1 MVSYYKEQYKY
12 FRETYLKP
20 LLFVLVMFFA
30 LNTVTYMGLVN
41 SPDEVAEAKKRIVNL
56 VGGVEKLK
64 EVKKTEHTT
73 LLYYLKNNIS
83 MSIILFLVGMIPF
96 YLISFFI
103 FSPNTLLLGFVMAI
117 SEIERDSPFT
127 DAIITIGPHGITEFI
142 SIFTTAAISFHLSHT
157 VTRKIVSKNR
167 KAISVQSKF
176 LKGIQFFLTV
186 CIPLMI
192 ISGFIEAYITPII
205 IRHFS

>member
-1 MVSYYKEQYKY
+1 MVNYYKEQFKY
-12 FRETYLKP
+12 FRETYLKS

-30 LNTVTYMGLVN
+30 LNTVTYMGMVN
-41 SPDEVAEAKKRIVNL
+41 SPDEVAEAKKRLVNL
-56 VGGVEKLK
+56 VGGMEKLE

-117 SEIERDSPFT
+117 SKIERDSPFT
-127 DAIITIGPHGITEFI
+127 DAIITIGPHGITELI
-142 SIFTTAAISFHLSHT
+142 SIFTTAAISLHLSHT
-157 VTRKIVSKNR
+157 VTRKMVSKNR
-167 KAISVQSKF
+167 KEISVQSQF
-176 LKGIQFFLTV
+176 LRGLQFFLTV

-192 ISGFIEAYITPII
+192 ISGFIEAYMTPII